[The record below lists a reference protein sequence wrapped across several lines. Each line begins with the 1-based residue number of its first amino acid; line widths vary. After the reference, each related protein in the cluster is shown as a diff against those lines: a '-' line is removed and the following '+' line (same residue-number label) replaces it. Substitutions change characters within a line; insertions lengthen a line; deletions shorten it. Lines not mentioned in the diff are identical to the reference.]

1 MHRPDPYQDPP
12 AYRWRQCGLAASRD
26 VVTEAVAPEAWEY
39 VVTVRPV
46 VEDDASKPWTLSAD
60 LYAMDVVLRHEAEGS
75 FADTMSMRDLLDFLE
90 SDQGVSLTV
99 REALA
104 LLRVGTRAANHPGAS
119 DRSAAWAPSRVAV
132 ERVADGN
139 LSPVSP
145 APEGPRAALTVEV
158 RALADESPLTFT
170 MPCRRVV
177 ALAADRGG
185 PEGSARRTIQTPN
198 SKLAADAKGAAARF
212 GAAVAAREA
221 EALDAARRCAEA
233 ARAAVSALEQHFGA
247 ELPHAKGVS
256 NAKGVSQRSL
266 AGGTPPRAAPPAN
279 VRKLKR
285 DAADAAA
292 RVEALV
298 AAAARRA
305 AGEEMGADEDP
316 GFSGVGF
323 FSVRE
328 DARAATGGEGAPGP
342 GGEKQ
347 NAPSLKEKKADAE
360 KRPSDADKRRRVGG
374 GGGLRLKARVAMDA
388 GEKERG

>member
-1 MHRPDPYQDPP
+1 MEAAVRLSDPYQDPP
-12 AYRWRQCGLAASRD
+12 AYRWRQCGLAPSRE
-26 VVTEAVAPEAWEY
+26 TVAKADSPWEY

-60 LYAMDVVLRHEAEGS
+60 LYAVDVVLRHEAEGS
-75 FADTMSMRDLLDFLE
+75 FADTMSMRELLDFLE

-104 LLRVGTRAANHPGAS
+104 LLRVGTRAANHPGAL

-145 APEGPRAALTVEV
+145 APSAALTVEV

-177 ALAADRGG
+177 AFAADPG
-185 PEGSARRTIQTPN
+185 PEGSARRTLQP
-198 SKLAADAKGAAARF
+198 KLAADAKGAAARF

-233 ARAAVSALEQHFGA
+233 ARAAGSALEQHFGA
-247 ELPHAKGVS
+247 ELLHAA

-342 GGEKQ
+342 GCEKQ
-347 NAPSLKEKKADAE
+347 NASSLKEKKADAE
-360 KRPSDADKRRRVGG
+360 KRPGDADKRRRVGGG

>member
-1 MHRPDPYQDPP
+1 MRRPDHYQDPP
-12 AYRWRQCGLAASRD
+12 AYRWRQCGLAISRD
-26 VVTEAVAPEAWEY
+26 VVKKAVLPETWEY

-104 LLRVGTRAANHPGAS
+104 LLRVGTRAANHPGAL

-132 ERVADGN
+132 ERAADGN

-145 APEGPRAALTVEV
+145 APSAALTVEV

-177 ALAADRGG
+177 AFAADPG
-185 PEGSARRTIQTPN
+185 PEGSARRTLQP
-198 SKLAADAKGAAARF
+198 KLAADAKGAAARF

-247 ELPHAKGVS
+247 ELLHAA

-298 AAAARRA
+298 AAAARRD
-305 AGEEMGADEDP
+305 AGDEMGADEDP

-360 KRPSDADKRRRVGG
+360 KRPGDADKRRRVGGG

>member
-104 LLRVGTRAANHPGAS
+104 LLRVGTRAANHPGAL

-145 APEGPRAALTVEV
+145 APSAALTVEV

-177 ALAADRGG
+177 AFAADPG
-185 PEGSARRTIQTPN
+185 PEGSARRTLQP
-198 SKLAADAKGAAARF
+198 KLAADAKGAAARF

-247 ELPHAKGVS
+247 ELLHAA

-360 KRPSDADKRRRVGG
+360 KRPGDADKRRRVGG

>member
-12 AYRWRQCGLAASRD
+12 AYRWRQCGLATSRD
-26 VVTEAVAPEAWEY
+26 IVTKAVVPEAWEY

-60 LYAMDVVLRHEAEGS
+60 LYAVDVALRHEAEGS

-104 LLRVGTRAANHPGAS
+104 LLRVGTRAANHPGAL
-119 DRSAAWAPSRVAV
+119 DRAEAWAPSRVAV
-132 ERVADGN
+132 ERAAGGH
-139 LSPVSP
+139 
-145 APEGPRAALTVEV
+145 PENIQTALTVEV
-158 RALADESPLTFT
+158 RALADDSLLTFT
-170 MPCRRVV
+170 MSSQRVG
-177 ALAADRGG
+177 AFAAH
-185 PEGSARRTIQTPN
+185 PEGSASTKSALQA
-198 SKLAADAKGAAARF
+198 KLAADAKSAGARF

-221 EALDAARRCAEA
+221 ETLDAARRCAEA
-233 ARAAVSALEQHFGA
+233 ARAAVAALEQHFGGA
-247 ELPHAKGVS
+247 GSSSGRNADAHKNATTGTGTGPGPAAK
-256 NAKGVSQRSL
+256 KSL

-305 AGEEMGADEDP
+305 AAEEMGADEVP
-316 GFSGVGF
+316 TFTGVG
-323 FSVRE
+323 SARENE
-328 DARAATGGEGAPGP
+328 DARATTDRAYVAGEAS
-342 GGEKQ
+342 GGEKRDTSG
-347 NAPSLKEKKADAE
+347 NADAS
-360 KRPSDADKRRRVGG
+360 RAADADKRRRVGG
-374 GGGLRLKARVAMDA
+374 GGLRLKAHVDMDA
-388 GEKERG
+388 GK